1 MQEKRIYLSAPH
13 MSGREEQYIHQAFQ
27 SNWIA
32 PLGPNVDQFEQ
43 AVESYHEGNIH
54 ALAVS
59 AGTHAIHL
67 ALRLC
72 GVKAGDSVFCSSLTF
87 AASVNPVC
95 YQGAEP
101 VFIDADQ
108 DTWNLSPQALEAALQ
123 DAKRNKR
130 LPKALIAVNLYGQS
144 ADYDA
149 IRALTEVYKIPVI
162 EDAAES
168 LGASYK
174 GHKSGALG
182 DYGIYSFNGNKII
195 TTSGGG
201 MLVSK
206 DKKTIERAR
215 FLATQAREPAKHYEH
230 KEIGYNYRMSNIIA
244 GIGVA
249 QMQELE
255 ARVQKKREIFQN
267 YKETLQE
274 LPGVSFM
281 EDAPYGT
288 SNKWLTV
295 LRLNPR
301 EAPVTPAMVIEAL
314 EEENIESRPVWKP
327 MHLQPVYKAA
337 KYYPHPEGSVSHK
350 LFAEGV
356 CLPSG
361 TGMSEEAQGRVI
373 DVIRKLWQ

>member
-1 MQEKRIYLSAPH
+1 
-13 MSGREEQYIHQAFQ
+13 MSGREEQFIHQAFQ

-43 AVESYHEGNIH
+43 AVEKYLGENTH

-108 DTWNLSPQALEAALQ
+108 DTWNLSPQALEFALQ
-123 DAKRNKR
+123 DAKKNKR
-130 LPKALIAVNLYGQS
+130 LPKALIVVNLYGQS

-149 IRALTEVYKIPVI
+149 IRALTETYKIPII

-174 GHKSGALG
+174 DKKSGVLG

-206 DKKTIERAR
+206 DKKAIERAR
-215 FLATQAREPAKHYEH
+215 FLATQAREQAKHYEH
-230 KEIGYNYRMSNIIA
+230 KEIGYNYRMSNIVA
-244 GIGVA
+244 GIGAA
-249 QMQELE
+249 QIQELE

-295 LRLNPR
+295 LRLSPA
-301 EAPVTPAMVIEAL
+301 EAPVTPTMVIETL

-337 KYYPHPEGSVSHK
+337 KYYPHPKGSVSHK

-361 TGMSEEAQGRVI
+361 TGMSEEEQGRVI